1 MRYAKL
7 VEMMQVMSMLWGDPT
22 ARAHRDDLL
31 EYASAIAVVARSTT
45 GHGARRTAQRAR
57 G

>member
-1 MRYAKL
+1 MRCSKV
-7 VEMMQVMSMLWGDPT
+7 VEMMQVVSMLWGEPS

-31 EYASAIAVVARSTT
+31 EYVAGSAAVARDVT
-45 GHGARRTAQRAR
+45 GRGARRAARRAK